1 METHGNLSFLKFQ
14 RKFYTETDSRILF
27 ELLLSFDSCF
37 VCLEFWAVI
46 VLPHSLCRRKYM
58 ILIMPMTDDDIDD
71 TIKKDE
77 ERQRK
82 TKSF

>member
-1 METHGNLSFLKFQ
+1 M
-14 RKFYTETDSRILF
+14 
-27 ELLLSFDSCF
+27 
-37 VCLEFWAVI
+37 
-46 VLPHSLCRRKYM
+46 LPHSLCRRKYI